1 MPHCIHGIALIS
13 PFTIT
18 AIYMFAHAAHESDL
32 CACSRIVQ
40 LVRGSSSWPTVPTSF
55 PNITSNWVLPWL
67 KSQLEKQSSLR
78 HATAQYSEES
88 GIFLLRLELHTSQ
101 SLGRLP
107 NYQFHTQKICPKFSP
122 MSRQSRVNTSG
133 TQGGQAG
140 TSLRK
145 RAQCILFCVK
155 EAASS
160 CWLLALWERRGRQ
173 WVARLSV
180 FK

>member
-1 MPHCIHGIALIS
+1 
-13 PFTIT
+13 
-18 AIYMFAHAAHESDL
+18 MFVHATHESDL
-32 CACSRIVQ
+32 CAYSRIVQ
-40 LVRGSSSWPTVPTSF
+40 LVTEPHLPDPLSQHPSQIQLPIRCCHGWNLSWRNT
-55 PNITSNWVLPWL
+55 LPSGL
-67 KSQLEKQSSLR
+67 QLFSIQ
-78 HATAQYSEES
+78 ES
-88 GIFLLRLELHTSQ
+88 GIFLPRLEPHTSQ
-101 SLGRLP
+101 SLCRLP
-107 NYQFHTQKICPKFSP
+107 NYQFHTQKICPKFSR
-122 MSRQSRVNTSG
+122 MSRQSSVNTSG